1 VSSTSYGYSVDSER
15 RRVIGLTE
23 LAALGTLVAVVCWLV
38 FPRDLSDT
46 LRNAD
51 LDAVTL
57 SYSTA
62 WLKAKPDDHE
72 LRLVLARDLI
82 ELGRFAEADKQLDY
96 VAANTVQPSLLDELQ
111 WLRARLPFVALMA
124 MAPAERGGSVLS
136 ARARVALAK
145 VQPGRLETAQLQRYA
160 EMALIMGNLDLAVR
174 AYHLLAI
181 QAPPAWQ
188 WHRKAGDA
196 LLAQG
201 RYARASEEYVL
212 AMRAQQG
219 ASGRADF
226 LKAVSTL
233 QAGGLPGQ
241 ALGVAARWEGVF
253 LNDPEVLYRLMSLA
267 RAAGDGVRAQHY
279 AVLLLRLRKDEV
291 SR

>member
-1 VSSTSYGYSVDSER
+1 MSSTSYGYSVDSER

-23 LAALGTLVAVVCWLV
+23 LAALVVLVAVVCWLV

-62 WLKAKPDDHE
+62 WLKAKPDDHA

-82 ELGRFAEADKQLDY
+82 ELGRFAEADTQLDY
-96 VAANTVQPSLLDELQ
+96 VAANTSQPSLLDQLR

-124 MAPAERGGSVLS
+124 IAPAERGGSVLS
-136 ARARVALAK
+136 TRARVALSK
-145 VQPGRLETAQLQRYA
+145 VQPERLETAQLQRYA
-160 EMALIMGNLDLAVR
+160 EMALILGNLDLAVG
-174 AYHLLAI
+174 AYHLLAV

-196 LLAQG
+196 LLARG
-201 RYARASEEYVL
+201 RYARASEEYIL

-219 ASGRADF
+219 GAGRADF
-226 LKAVSTL
+226 LKAVTTL
-233 QAGGLPGQ
+233 QAGGLSGQ
-241 ALGVAARWEGVF
+241 ALDVAARWEGVF
-253 LNDPEVLYRLMSLA
+253 LNDSEVLYRLMSLA
-267 RAAGDGVRAQHY
+267 RAAGEGARAQHY
-279 AVLLLRLRKDEV
+279 AVLLLRLRKDGV
-291 SR
+291 PR

>member
-1 VSSTSYGYSVDSER
+1 MSSTGYGYSVDSER

-23 LAALGTLVAVVCWLV
+23 LAALVVLVAVVCWLV

-62 WLKAKPDDHE
+62 WLKAKPDDHA

-82 ELGRFAEADKQLDY
+82 ELGRFAEADTQLDY
-96 VAANTVQPSLLDELQ
+96 VAANTSQPSLLDQLR

-124 MAPAERGGSVLS
+124 IAPAERGGSVLS
-136 ARARVALAK
+136 TRARVALSK
-145 VQPGRLETAQLQRYA
+145 VQPERLETAQLQRYA
-160 EMALIMGNLDLAVR
+160 EMALILGNLDLAVG
-174 AYHLLAI
+174 AYHLLAV

-196 LLAQG
+196 LLARG
-201 RYARASEEYVL
+201 RYARASEEYIL

-219 ASGRADF
+219 GAGRADF
-226 LKAVSTL
+226 LKAVTTL
-233 QAGGLPGQ
+233 QAGGLSGQ
-241 ALGVAARWEGVF
+241 ALDVAARWEGVF
-253 LNDPEVLYRLMSLA
+253 LNDSEVLYRLMSLA
-267 RAAGDGVRAQHY
+267 RAAGEGARAQHY
-279 AVLLLRLRKDEV
+279 AVLLLRLRKDGV
-291 SR
+291 PR